1 MHWTDQASLG
11 TMHVDAFRAWDR
23 PMSSRDSHDHRLDSL
38 VLDLI
43 EWLLHEP
50 RPYAEVMDAWRTTCA
65 RLPIWEE
72 AVDRGF
78 LVSEMVARGRV
89 LVRVTPAGR
98 AFLQGRR
105 GGDVQGDGHV
115 ASAG

>member
-1 MHWTDQASLG
+1 MRRH
-11 TMHVDAFRAWDR
+11 
-23 PMSSRDSHDHRLDSL
+23 SHDHRLDSL
-38 VLDLI
+38 VLDLL
-43 EWLLHEP
+43 EWLLNAP

-89 LVRVTPAGR
+89 LVRVTPAGC

-105 GGDVQGDGHV
+105 GLPAQSDGGV
-115 ASAG
+115 AYSGSAV

>member
-1 MHWTDQASLG
+1 M
-11 TMHVDAFRAWDR
+11 R
-23 PMSSRDSHDHRLDSL
+23 SRDSYEHRLDPL

-43 EWLLHEP
+43 EWLLDAP

-98 AFLQGRR
+98 AFYQRRR
-105 GGDVQGDGHV
+105 GGHAERDGDVAYSG
-115 ASAG
+115 

>member
-1 MHWTDQASLG
+1 
-11 TMHVDAFRAWDR
+11 V
-23 PMSSRDSHDHRLDSL
+23 SSRDNHDHRLDSL
-38 VLDLI
+38 VLDLL
-43 EWLLHEP
+43 EWLLPEP

-78 LVSEMVARGRV
+78 LMSEMVARGRV

-98 AFLQGRR
+98 AFLHARRECQVRGAGR
-105 GGDVQGDGHV
+105 
-115 ASAG
+115 ASSPVS

>member
-1 MHWTDQASLG
+1 
-11 TMHVDAFRAWDR
+11 
-23 PMSSRDSHDHRLDSL
+23 MSNRDSHDHRLDSL

-43 EWLLHEP
+43 EWLLDAP

-89 LVRVTPAGR
+89 LVSVTPAGR
-98 AFLQGRR
+98 AFYERRR
-105 GGDVQGDGHV
+105 GRHAERDGDAAYSG
-115 ASAG
+115 